1 MRTWYILLWLALFVL
16 AGGRFLST
24 NGKVAEGRPNAVHLR
39 TGRFVHRM
47 LVNGKDAGDG
57 AITIRRMP
65 GPGNMVYA
73 SHVTGQ
79 FSQQW
84 ESIATQA
91 FVPISAKL
99 TFGEGAN
106 AHPAFELQYKDGRVT
121 GFALAKQHSQTSG
134 ERKVD
139 APVLPDTVD
148 QRIDW
153 AAVMSED
160 LAPGSEFEF
169 HVFDPG
175 TGNSRVTGHVV
186 DVETVHVPLGTF
198 EAVRIVYKIE
208 KSSGTE
214 VYQVLTN
221 REGPRML
228 LKEEFPDGSVGELV
242 EVSD

>member
-1 MRTWYILLWLALFVL
+1 MRTWCVFLWLILFVV
-16 AGGRFLST
+16 AGGAFLST
-24 NGKVAEGRPNAVHLR
+24 NGKVVKGRPNAGHLR

-47 LVNGKDAGDG
+47 IVKGKDAGAG
-57 AITIRRMP
+57 AITIRKIP
-65 GPGNMVYA
+65 GSGNMVYA

-79 FSQQW
+79 FSQRW
-84 ESIATQA
+84 ESVATQA

-106 AHPAFELQYKDGRVT
+106 VRPAFELQYKDGRLT
-121 GFALAKQHSQTSG
+121 GFALTKQHSQTSG

-139 APVLPDTVD
+139 EQVLPDTVD

-175 TGNSRVTGHVV
+175 TGNSRATGHVV
-186 DVETVHVPLGTF
+186 GVETVRVPWGTF
-198 EAVRIVYKIE
+198 EAVRIVYRIE

-242 EVSD
+242 KVSD